1 MFRLAKRVFTSSG
14 VSSLRAKRFNSI
26 SHNNGY
32 QSIIMARDWHTKKQH
47 DILKNHTISVIG
59 YGSQGRAQ
67 ALNHRDEGRHVIV
80 GVRKDGRSWKRALD
94 DGFVPD
100 KNLFPIDEAVSRGTI
115 VKYLLSD
122 TAQIS
127 EWSKVKDNLYTNDTL
142 YFSHGFGIHY
152 HNYTNMNPPDDIN
165 IIMIS
170 PKCSGDT
177 VRNNYR
183 NEHGFVSSYAIYRD
197 YTKTALETCMALAF
211 SMGNN
216 YVFETTFENETVSD
230 LTGERCILMGM
241 IQAAF
246 SAQYNVLRKN
256 GHSPL
261 EAYHETVYEALNSL
275 YPLINANGMDWMYKK
290 CSPTAQRGA
299 LDWSKRFEGKI
310 EEMVEECYT
319 SVKNETE
326 VKNVIETKSTR
337 DELEKELRKVS
348 EQEVW
353 KIHKQ
358 VNDIK
363 KDFISTEKVFVP
375 YRGLGYVSR
384 VISNH

>member
-1 MFRLAKRVFTSSG
+1 MN
-14 VSSLRAKRFNSI
+14 RFKNTI
-26 SHNNGY
+26 VHNTGEE
-32 QSIIMARDWHTKKQH
+32 SIITNQDWHTGKQYN
-47 DILKNHTISVIG
+47 ILKNHTISVIG

-67 ALNHRDEGRHVIV
+67 ALNHRDEGRNIIV
-80 GVRKDGRSWKRALD
+80 GVRKEGNSWKRALK
-94 DGFVPD
+94 DGFVKD
-100 KNLFPIDEAVSRGTI
+100 RNLFPIDEAVSRGTI
-115 VKYLLSD
+115 IKYLLSD

-127 EWSKVKDNLYTNDTL
+127 EWPQVKDNLFTNDTL
-142 YFSHGFGIHY
+142 YFSHGFGMHY
-152 HNYTNMNPPDDIN
+152 HNHTHINPPEDID
-165 IIMIS
+165 IIMVS

-177 VRNNYR
+177 VRKNFR
-183 NEHGFVSSYAIYRD
+183 NERGFVSSYAIYRD
-197 YTKTALETCMALAF
+197 YTNTAFETCMALAF

-275 YPLINANGMDWMYKK
+275 YPLINTNGMDWMYKN

-299 LDWSKRFEGKI
+299 LDWSKRFEGKL
-310 EEMVEECYT
+310 EDMVEECYT
-319 SVKNETE
+319 SVKNEEE
-326 VKNVIETKSTR
+326 VKRVIEKKSSR
-337 DELEKELRKVS
+337 NELEKELQAIV

-353 KIHKQ
+353 KVHRQ
-358 VNDIK
+358 VNDLK
-363 KDFISTEKVFVP
+363 KDSISTENVFVP
-375 YRGLGYVSR
+375 YRGIGYVSR